1 MSEITDSEKNK
12 IRKTLE
18 KSYFETNKLLK
29 EIYEFEYFFRV
40 EKDRQNLSNSAH
52 NKKDEL
58 IEKLNNVMSLSLRGR
73 TRKRIRGPFNVNN
86 SNGSASNR
94 SGSNRSGSNRS
105 GSLTPGHNYY
115 SKNSLNV

>member
-29 EIYEFEYFFRV
+29 EIYESEYFFRV
-40 EKDRQNLSNSAH
+40 EKDRQNLSNNAH
-52 NKKDEL
+52 NKKDDL

-73 TRKRIRGPFNVNN
+73 TRKRSRGPFMNN
-86 SNGSASNR
+86 FNASESNESGSRSNASVSNR
-94 SGSNRSGSNRS
+94 SGSNRSRSNR
-105 GSLTPGHNYY
+105 
-115 SKNSLNV
+115 

>member
-1 MSEITDSEKNK
+1 MSEITNSEKKK

-40 EKDRQNLSNSAH
+40 EKDRQNLSNNAH
-52 NKKDEL
+52 NKKDDL

-73 TRKRIRGPFNVNN
+73 TRKRSRGPFNVNEYE
-86 SNGSASNR
+86 SNQSGSRSNASASNR
-94 SGSNRSGSNRS
+94 SGSNRSRSNR
-105 GSLTPGHNYY
+105 
-115 SKNSLNV
+115 